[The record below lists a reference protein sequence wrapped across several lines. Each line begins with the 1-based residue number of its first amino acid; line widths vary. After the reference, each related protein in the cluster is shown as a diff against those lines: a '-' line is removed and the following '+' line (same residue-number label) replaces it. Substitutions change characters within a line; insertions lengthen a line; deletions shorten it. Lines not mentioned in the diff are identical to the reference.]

1 MNKKAGETAP
11 LPGEGETGSRY
22 TVDDLNIKVQQAHEV
37 LLDLERRREEIERQK
52 RQLEELRKKQRD
64 FEVGHRAVTEEL
76 TRSIALLERHQEEWE
91 RELEDIRSVRKTLAG
106 QLSALEALEPASW
119 EPANLGEELTKA
131 LALIDQS
138 RAALRQA
145 QGRINRLGW
154 DGAVREG
161 GAPRGEEAAAEVE
174 QESGFWQKVASGFAY
189 SLPLIL
195 SLLALSLFWFW
206 MFKK

>member
-1 MNKKAGETAP
+1 MSKKAGEAAS
-11 LPGEGETGSRY
+11 LPGEGEGGSRFS
-22 TVDDLNIKVQQAHEV
+22 VDDLNIKVQQAHEV

-64 FEVGHRAVTEEL
+64 FELGHRAVTEEL
-76 TRSIALLERHQEEWE
+76 TRSIALLEQQQEEGE
-91 RELEDIRSVRKTLAG
+91 RELEDVRSMRKTLAG

-119 EPANLGEELTKA
+119 EPANLAEELAKA

-145 QGRINRLGW
+145 QGRIDRLSWEG
-154 DGAVREG
+154 REPEAN
-161 GAPRGEEAAAEVE
+161 APRAEEVLAEAE
-174 QESGFWQKVASGFAY
+174 EERGFWHKVVSGFAY

-195 SLLALSLFWFW
+195 SLLAVSLFWFL
-206 MFKK
+206 KK

>member
-1 MNKKAGETAP
+1 MSKKVGETAP
-11 LPGEGETGSRY
+11 SPGEDELAPRFS
-22 TVDDLNIKVQQAHEV
+22 VDDLNIKVQQAQEV

-76 TRSIALLERHQEEWE
+76 TRSVALLERQEEDGQ

-106 QLSALEALEPASW
+106 QLASLEALEPATW
-119 EPANLGEELTKA
+119 EPANLADELTKA
-131 LALIDQS
+131 LSLVDQS

-145 QGRINRLGW
+145 QGRLDRLGW
-154 DGAVREG
+154 EAAEQEG
-161 GAPRGEEAAAEVE
+161 NAPRAEGALEETDEGF
-174 QESGFWQKVASGFAY
+174 GFWRKVASGFAY

-195 SLLALSLFWFW
+195 SLLGVSLVWFL
-206 MFKK
+206 KK